1 VQQEANKSKGKTRR
15 RRRRRGGG
23 GEKTATTKKKKR
35 RTRVARVTVE
45 RATHD
50 R

>member
-15 RRRRRGGG
+15 RRRRGGG
-23 GEKTATTKKKKR
+23 GEKTATTKKKR